1 MSGAPRYYRD
11 DLLPRLLHLPMPS
24 DSPLWTQAGIPADI
38 RAALAAGLP
47 AHELW
52 SLLLGVFEA
61 RASRRTPAT
70 LREQWKTDRFVQPC
84 YVDQRSL
91 HELDAHLLA
100 AASAFEAVELSPVAP
115 LGVCSA
121 IALASQNK
129 VVSTA
134 RGTEL
139 VSDPT
144 NVLAL
149 ECARRLSEDS
159 AGHVRL
165 ATSHRC
171 VRAQAVPKQP
181 GFAAHFRMFCL
192 ASAGREREN
201 REFVV
206 GALVEHIN
214 THLAALDRLARH
226 GYPIERQAIRLLAT
240 EQNAHLAQRTATGLR
255 APVAHQ
261 RLDHAYY
268 DGIRFMIDVR
278 APNGEVIPLID
289 GGAFDW
295 LRKLC
300 SNNRLVFVAS
310 GMGSQLIA
318 YLFRG
323 P

>member
-1 MSGAPRYYRD
+1 
-11 DLLPRLLHLPMPS
+11 MPS
-24 DSPLWTQAGIPADI
+24 DPRSWTDAGLGADI
-38 RAALAAGLP
+38 REALVSGLP
-47 AHELW
+47 GHELW
-52 SLLLGVFEA
+52 SLLMGVLEA
-61 RASRRTPAT
+61 RAARRTPAS

-121 IALASQNK
+121 VALTSQNK

-134 RGTEL
+134 RGTEV

-149 ECARRLSEDS
+149 ECAKRLTED
-159 AGHVRL
+159 GRQHVRL

-192 ASAGREREN
+192 ASAGHEREN
-201 REFVV
+201 REFLVD
-206 GALVEHIN
+206 ALVEHIN
-214 THLAALDRLARH
+214 THLAALERLRQSR
-226 GYPIERQAIRLLAT
+226 YSIEVQAVRLLAT
-240 EQNAHLAQRTATGLR
+240 ERNAQLAERIAAGVDV
-255 APVAHQ
+255 PVEHH
-261 RLDHAYY
+261 RLEHAYY
-268 DGIRFMIDVR
+268 DGLRFMIDVR
-278 APNGEVIPLID
+278 APNGAVIPLID

-300 SNNRLVFVAS
+300 SNDKLTFVAS
-310 GMGSQLIA
+310 GMGSQLVA
-318 YLFRG
+318 YLFRSG
-323 P
+323 